1 MFRFI
6 ALMLFACM
14 VVLTPPFARAADP
27 ILALQA
33 GRVFDSETGRM
44 TGPQL
49 ILVQGDKILKMGE
62 GLTPPAHARLIDLRG
77 YTVLPGL
84 IESHAHLLMEHPG
97 DEENT
102 TTVTKAVTVEGDA
115 LRALR
120 GAVRARTYLEAGYTT
135 VRDLGNSGRFADV
148 ALKRAIAEGT
158 VAGPRLFVSGP
169 GLAPEGGQVPGLAPG
184 QTALIDNEYR
194 VVRGREDARQA
205 VREALY
211 QGADLIKMYSNSSP
225 NKTMLSMEEMKAIV
239 EEAHLYKMRVTAH
252 ATTDLAVSRA
262 VEAGVDSIEH
272 AYVVSDATLK
282 EMRRKGVYL
291 IPTDMDL
298 SLAEKQVRKLNMPLS
313 AAQVAGLAEPYHERL
328 RRARQAGV
336 MLAAGSDMYMSLG
349 PMRGEASKRVL
360 FAYVEAG
367 LPTAEILQAATIRGG
382 RLLGEAGLGVLAK
395 GARADIIAVEGN
407 PIEDLAAIER
417 VVFVMK
423 AGTVVRAP

>member
-1 MFRFI
+1 MVRLI
-6 ALMLFACM
+6 APVLFACM
-14 VVLTPPFARAADP
+14 VLLTAPFARAADP
-27 ILALQA
+27 VLALQA

-49 ILVQGDKILKMGE
+49 ILVQGDRILMMGE
-62 GLTPPAHARLIDLRG
+62 DLAPPAGAKLINLRA

-97 DEENT
+97 NEENT
-102 TTVTKAVTVEGDA
+102 TTVTKAVTIEGDA

-184 QTALIDNEYR
+184 QVALIDGEYR
-194 VVRGREDARQA
+194 IVRGREDARQA
-205 VREALY
+205 VREARY
-211 QGADLIKMYSNSSP
+211 HGADLIKMYSNSSP
-225 NKTMLSMEEMKAIV
+225 NTTMLSLDEMKAIV

-252 ATTDLAVSRA
+252 ATNDLAVSRA

-282 EMRRKGVYL
+282 EMRCKDVYL
-291 IPTDMDL
+291 VPTDMDL

-336 MLAAGSDMYMSLG
+336 MLAAGSDMYMGLG
-349 PMRGEASKRVL
+349 LTRGQAAKRAL
-360 FAYVEAG
+360 FAYAEAG
-367 LPTAEILQAATIRGG
+367 LPTPEILQAATIRGG
-382 RLLGEAGLGVLAK
+382 ALLGEAGLGILAK
-395 GARADIIAVEGN
+395 GTRADIIAVEGN
-407 PIEDLAAIER
+407 PIDDLAAIER

-423 AGTVVRAP
+423 AGAVVRAP